1 MQGIGD
7 TQEGAETSAYV
18 RIAAGDGGV
27 EWAQVRALLARDTR
41 TPMGRER
48 ALGLLP
54 TQDLEAI
61 THALDETRQG
71 RAALALAGPPPW
83 EIIPDVR
90 PTLDAVRVPGA
101 VAEGI
106 ALAAM
111 LPLLD
116 AAARLTGYG
125 RGIREAA
132 PDLAAAF
139 ADFPSPKPL
148 ADLLRRSLAEDGSVE
163 DEASPA
169 LRRIRSRLRDLRKD
183 IVRTLEAY
191 FQSPAADTIFQER
204 YVTVRHGR
212 FVLPVAAGAKG
223 RMRGIVHDRSQS
235 GATLFVEPEGVVEA
249 NNELVQAIREEESE
263 VLRVLAALTDA
274 VREALP
280 ELEALLA
287 GMAQLDLVF
296 ARAELGERM
305 AATQPLVSAERVVVL
320 RAARNPLLLAQAR
333 EGARPRRRAR
343 RHRARRRAAAAR
355 HHGAQ
360 RGRQD
365 GDAQDLGPARAD
377 GAVGSAHSRR

>member
-1 MQGIGD
+1 
-7 TQEGAETSAYV
+7 
-18 RIAAGDGGV
+18 
-27 EWAQVRALLARDTR
+27 
-41 TPMGRER
+41 MGRER

-148 ADLLRRSLAEDGSVE
+148 ADLLRR
-163 DEASPA
+163 A
-169 LRRIRSRLRDLRKD
+169 LRK
-183 IVRTLEAY
+183 T
-191 FQSPAADTIFQER
+191 AA
-204 YVTVRHGR
+204 
-212 FVLPVAAGAKG
+212 
-223 RMRGIVHDRSQS
+223 S
-235 GATLFVEPEGVVEA
+235 
-249 NNELVQAIREEESE
+249 
-263 VLRVLAALTDA
+263 
-274 VREALP
+274 
-280 ELEALLA
+280 
-287 GMAQLDLVF
+287 
-296 ARAELGERM
+296 
-305 AATQPLVSAERVVVL
+305 
-320 RAARNPLLLAQAR
+320 
-333 EGARPRRRAR
+333 
-343 RHRARRRAAAAR
+343 
-355 HHGAQ
+355 
-360 RGRQD
+360 
-365 GDAQDLGPARAD
+365 
-377 GAVGSAHSRR
+377 